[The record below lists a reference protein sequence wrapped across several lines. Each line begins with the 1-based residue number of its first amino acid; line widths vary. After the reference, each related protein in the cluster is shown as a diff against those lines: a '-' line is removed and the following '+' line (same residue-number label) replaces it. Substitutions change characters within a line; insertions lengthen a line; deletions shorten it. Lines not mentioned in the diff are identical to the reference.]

1 MTQPFPPL
9 SRQPAADAGGSAHPA
24 GAPVGQDSGTRS
36 FSDRLANGRWYFYV
50 TVFTAGFLAALPF
63 WHAARRLD
71 RPSVRRLAWIYTAVG
86 GFLVVLMAL
95 TPEPNPD
102 GSSGNATISTIGGLA
117 VVAVVVIACYQ
128 LVGLRREV
136 YDGRRNDVRTSSADV
151 MARAVATRQRRQD
164 ARRLH
169 EEDPALA
176 RELGIGRPDL
186 GRGYDDGG
194 LVNINT
200 ASASLIA
207 TVSGIDSEH
216 ADAVV
221 AARSARGGTYIA
233 LGEVFIEAHLPSHVQ
248 DQLREHA
255 VL

>member
-1 MTQPFPPL
+1 MNQPSPPSFPQ
-9 SRQPAADAGGSAHPA
+9 RATYAGGPA
-24 GAPVGQDSGTRS
+24 QAGGTTS
-36 FSDRLANGRWYFYV
+36 LADRLANGRWYFYV

-71 RPSVRRLAWIYTAVG
+71 RPSVRRLALIYTAVG
-86 GFLVVLMAL
+86 AFLVVLMAL
-95 TPEPNPD
+95 TPESNPD
-102 GSSGNATISTIGGLA
+102 GSSGNSTISTIGGMA

-136 YDGRRNDVRTSSADV
+136 YEGLRDRVPTSSADV
-151 MARAVATRQRRQD
+151 LARAVATRQRRQE

-169 EEDPALA
+169 ETDPALA

-194 LVNINT
+194 LVDLNT

-207 TVSGIDSEH
+207 TVSGIDREH

-233 LGEVFIEAHLPSHVQ
+233 LGEVFMEAHLPSHVQ
-248 DQLREHA
+248 EMLREHA
-255 VL
+255 VV

>member
-1 MTQPFPPL
+1 MTQPSPP
-9 SRQPAADAGGSAHPA
+9 SSWQHAAHAGGSAQ
-24 GAPVGQDSGTRS
+24 GSGTTS
-36 FSDRLANGRWYFYV
+36 LADRLANGRWYFYV

-63 WHAARRLD
+63 WHAAQRLG
-71 RPSVRRLAWIYTAVG
+71 RPSVRRLALIYTAVG
-86 GFLVVLMAL
+86 AFLVVLMAL

-102 GSSGNATISTIGGLA
+102 GSSGNSTISTIGGMA
-117 VVAVVVIACYQ
+117 VVAVVVIGCYQ

-136 YDGRRNDVRTSSADV
+136 YGRGNGVRMSSADV
-151 MARAVATRQRRQD
+151 VARAVATRQRRQE

-169 EEDPALA
+169 ETDPALA

-194 LVNINT
+194 LVDLNT
-200 ASASLIA
+200 ASAALIA
-207 TVSGIDSEH
+207 TVSGIDREH

-221 AARSARGGTYIA
+221 AARSARGGTYLTVA
-233 LGEVFIEAHLPSHVQ
+233 EAFIEAHLPSHVQ

-255 VL
+255 VV